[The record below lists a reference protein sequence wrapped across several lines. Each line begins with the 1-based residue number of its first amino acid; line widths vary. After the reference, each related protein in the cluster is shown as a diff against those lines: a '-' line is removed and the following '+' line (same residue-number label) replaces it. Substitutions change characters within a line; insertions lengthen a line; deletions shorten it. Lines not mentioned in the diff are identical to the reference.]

1 MHLIGTR
8 TREMIAAEAKVVTVG
23 GHMCKD
29 RDWCDTTGPS
39 GCGAKD
45 DRLAELR
52 AEWKGAVTEIV
63 VTACE
68 LIDANRKWGQ
78 VFYQRGF
85 HESLTMGKA
94 HELAKEMG
102 IAFAPNR
109 EQRDL
114 MVNRAVSMINEW
126 NISLDEA
133 QEIARI
139 HIKRRTQARLA
150 SIRAKR
156 ANA

>member
-8 TREMIAAEAKVVTVG
+8 TREMIAAEAAVVGVA
-23 GHMCKD
+23 GHICTA
-29 RDWCDTTGPS
+29 RDWCDTSGPS

-45 DRLAELR
+45 ERLAELR
-52 AEWKGAVTEIV
+52 IEWKGAVTETV

-85 HESLTMGKA
+85 HQSLTMGKA
-94 HELAKEMG
+94 HELAKALGLE
-102 IAFAPNR
+102 FTPNAER
-109 EQRDL
+109 RDI
-114 MVNRAVSMINEW
+114 MVNRAVEIIEAW
-126 NISLDEA
+126 NISLDGA

-139 HIKRRTQARLA
+139 HIKRRTQDRLA
-150 SIRAKR
+150 RIRAKR
-156 ANA
+156 ANG

>member
-1 MHLIGTR
+1 MNFTATR

-29 RDWCDTTGPS
+29 RDWCKTDGPS

-45 DRLAELR
+45 DRLEELR
-52 AEWKGAVTEIV
+52 TEWKSAVTELV
-63 VTACE
+63 VDACE
-68 LIDANRKWGQ
+68 LVDANRKWGQ

-94 HELAKEMG
+94 YELATKLG
-102 IAFAPNR
+102 IQFTANA
-109 EQRDL
+109 EQRDM
-114 MVNRAVSMINEW
+114 MVHRAVDMINEW
-126 NISLDEA
+126 NLSLDDA

-139 HIKRRTQARLA
+139 HIKRRTQDRVAR
-150 SIRAKR
+150 IRAKR
-156 ANA
+156 ANG

>member
-1 MHLIGTR
+1 MHIIGSR
-8 TREMIAAEAKVVTVG
+8 TREMIAAEAKVVAVG
-23 GHMCKD
+23 GHMCTA
-29 RDWCDTTGPS
+29 RDWCDTSTTS
-39 GCGAKD
+39 GCSAKD
-45 DRLAELR
+45 ERLEALR
-52 AEWKGAVTEIV
+52 AEWKGAVTETV

-94 HELAKEMG
+94 HELAKALG
-102 IAFAPNR
+102 IEFTPNA
-109 EQRDL
+109 EQRDI
-114 MVNRAVSMINEW
+114 MVNRAVEMTKEW
-126 NISLDEA
+126 NILLDEA

-139 HIKRRTQARLA
+139 HISRRTQARLE

-156 ANA
+156 ANG